1 MFRSARL
8 CPFGPILTTADW
20 LSSVPTAHTSC
31 NVFLVLFFFNIFF
44 SCCCCCLS
52 AVMMQES
59 AMGTWMSSSS
69 GNNNMPLSISQN
81 AARSYNTTQHVIIPL
96 LSLVG
101 LSPALSFWFAFVFL
115 LRTSSSLTSSP
126 SCQTNRRL
134 QCSWVRCGSS
144 GSSPSAPGLH
154 NHLIHGAIRQE
165 TFSGTRKLQSKNK

>member
-8 CPFGPILTTADW
+8 CPLVWFWLQQIDFPLFPQLTPAAMFSW
-20 LSSVPTAHTSC
+20 C
-31 NVFLVLFFFNIFF
+31 FFFFTF
-44 SCCCCCLS
+44 CCCLS

-101 LSPALSFWFAFVFL
+101 LSPSLFFWFAFVFL

-154 NHLIHGAIRQE
+154 NHLIHGARTCNTPGNVFRDPKTAKQ
-165 TFSGTRKLQSKNK
+165 K